1 MALTHER
8 ARDVLREIIDDAEAP
23 LASLER
29 HHHAREAAQAAAT
42 AELRRFDDTPEGDR
56 LRRLQ
61 LRDTRAL
68 LRNVGRLREA
78 RRKGY
83 SLPKPPPAPRRTA
96 NPRAPTSAPHRGP
109 HRRPP
114 RPTRSVPAGRRAKR
128 GLPAIRRLNDRRR
141 AGRSQAP
148 RPARLRRT

>member
-1 MALTHER
+1 MPLDHER

-29 HHHAREAAQAAAT
+29 HHRAREAAQAAAT

-83 SLPKPPPAPRRTA
+83 SLPKPPPAPRPDREPSCADLGTPSWA
-96 NPRAPTSAPHRGP
+96 PPPASAPDEIRPGRAPREAWAPGHPETQRPSASGP
-109 HRRPP
+109 
-114 RPTRSVPAGRRAKR
+114 VA
-128 GLPAIRRLNDRRR
+128 
-141 AGRSQAP
+141 AP
-148 RPARLRRT
+148 RPARLRRA